1 MSMLNRRQALQ
12 VGVSAI
18 AALPLARP
26 AITQAGAPVKI
37 RYSEVVHSLLFAP
50 AYVALAK
57 GIFRDAGL
65 DVTMTTAQGGD
76 KAMAALLGGSA
87 DIALIGPETA
97 IYVLGSDSPTKAR
110 IFCGLTATDGYLL
123 VARQKVETFDWH
135 MLKGRD
141 VIGWRPGSTPLLY
154 LEAAMRLNGLDPAKD
169 VRLNNNIAV
178 PARTGAWL
186 SGQGDFAIFGEPDAA
201 QLELD
206 GKAHVVASVGQTVGF
221 VDYTVF
227 MATDPYIRD
236 NPAVLQS
243 WTNAIAKAETWTAAA
258 PVADLARSLEPFF
271 PGVSGAALTAG
282 IERYRRLGIWKSSPG
297 IAPDAIEKFQDI
309 LVQGHVL
316 EPARRVKYTDVV
328 LDRFTASLK

>member
-1 MSMLNRRQALQ
+1 MLNRRLALQ
-12 VGVSAI
+12 TGLSAVASLSLI
-18 AALPLARP
+18 RP
-26 AITQAGAPVKI
+26 ASPQSRTPVKI
-37 RYSEVVHSLLFAP
+37 RYSEVVRSLLFAP
-50 AYVALAK
+50 AYAALAN
-57 GIFRDAGL
+57 GIFRDSGL

-76 KAMAALLGGSA
+76 KAMAALLGGGA

-123 VARQKVETFDWH
+123 VGREKVEAFDWR
-135 MLKGRD
+135 MLKGKD
-141 VIGWRPGSTPLLY
+141 VLGWRPGSTPLLY
-154 LEAAMRLNGLDPAKD
+154 LEAAMRLKGLDPAKD
-169 VRLNNNIAV
+169 VRLNNSIAV
-178 PARTGAWL
+178 PARSGAWL

-201 QLELD
+201 QLEMD

-236 NPAVLQS
+236 NPDVLQS
-243 WTNAIAKAETWTAAA
+243 WTAAIAKAEAWTATA
-258 PVADLARSLEPFF
+258 PVGELARTLAPFF

-297 IAPDAIEKFQDI
+297 IAPEAVEKFQDI

-316 EPARRVKYTDVV
+316 EPGRRVKYADVV
-328 LDRFTASLK
+328 LDRFVSNLK

>member
-1 MSMLNRRQALQ
+1 MISRRRALQ
-12 VGVSAI
+12 TTLSALATVS
-18 AALPLARP
+18 
-26 AITQAGAPVKI
+26 TAGAAFAQAKPPVKI
-37 RYSEVVHSLLFAP
+37 RYSEVVRSLLFAP
-50 AYVALAK
+50 AYAALAN

-123 VARQKVETFDWH
+123 VARQKVDKFDWR
-135 MLKGRD
+135 MLKGRE
-141 VIGWRPGSTPLLY
+141 VMGWRPGSTPLLY

-169 VRLNNNIAV
+169 VRLNNNVAV
-178 PARTGAWL
+178 PARAGAWL

-206 GKAHVVASVGQTVGF
+206 GKAHVVVSVGQTVGF

-236 NPAVLQS
+236 NPGVLQS
-243 WTNAIAKAETWTAAA
+243 WTGAIAKAEAWTAGAPAA
-258 PVADLARSLEPFF
+258 ELAHTLAPFF
-271 PGVSGAALTAG
+271 PGVSAVALGAG
-282 IERYRRLGIWKSSPG
+282 IERYRRLGIWKSSPA
-297 IAPDAIEKFQDI
+297 IAPEAIEKFQDI

-316 EPARRVKYTDVV
+316 EPARRVKYADVV
-328 LDRFTASLK
+328 LDRFTANLK

>member
-1 MSMLNRRQALQ
+1 MITRRRALQ
-12 VGVSAI
+12 TTLSVVASVTT
-18 AALPLARP
+18 AAAFGQSKP
-26 AITQAGAPVKI
+26 PVKI
-37 RYSEVVHSLLFAP
+37 RYSEVVRSLLFAP
-50 AYVALAK
+50 AYAALSN

-76 KAMAALLGGSA
+76 KAMAALLGGAA

-123 VARQKVETFDWH
+123 VARQKAEKFDWS
-135 MLKGRD
+135 MLKGKD
-141 VIGWRPGSTPLLY
+141 VMGWRPGSTPLLY
-154 LEAAMRLNGLDPAKD
+154 LEAAMRLNGLDPGKD
-169 VRLNNNIAV
+169 VRLSNSIAV
-178 PARTGAWL
+178 PARAGAWL

-201 QLELD
+201 QLEFD
-206 GKAHVVASVGQTVGF
+206 HKGHVVASVGQTVGF

-243 WTNAIAKAETWTAAA
+243 WTAAVAKAETWTATA
-258 PVADLARSLEPFF
+258 PVAELARAIEPFF
-271 PGVSGAALTAG
+271 PGVSSTAMTAG

-297 IAPDAIEKFQDI
+297 ITPEAIEKFQDI

-316 EPARRVKYTDVV
+316 EPARRVKYADVV
-328 LDRFTASLK
+328 LDRFTANLK

>member
-1 MSMLNRRQALQ
+1 MISRRRALQ
-12 VGVSAI
+12 TTLSAVASLTT
-18 AALPLARP
+18 AAAFGQPRP
-26 AITQAGAPVKI
+26 PVKI
-37 RYSEVVHSLLFAP
+37 RYSEVVRSLLFAP
-50 AYVALAK
+50 AYAALAN

-123 VARQKVETFDWH
+123 VARRKVEKFDWR
-135 MLKGRD
+135 MLKGAD

-154 LEAAMRLNGLDPAKD
+154 LEAAMRLNGLDPAND

-178 PARTGAWL
+178 PARAGAWL

-201 QLELD
+201 QLEFD
-206 GKAHVVASVGQTVGF
+206 GKAQVVASVGQTVGF

-243 WTNAIAKAETWTAAA
+243 WTAAIAKAEKWTATA
-258 PVADLARSLEPFF
+258 PVAELAQVLVPFF
-271 PGVSGAALTAG
+271 PGVNGAAMIAG
-282 IERYRRLGIWKSSPG
+282 IERYRRLGIWKSSPA
-297 IAPDAIEKFQDI
+297 IAPEAIEKFQDI

-316 EPARRVKYTDVV
+316 EAARRVKYADVV
-328 LDRFTASLK
+328 LDRFTANVK

>member
-1 MSMLNRRQALQ
+1 LQAGIAAAASL
-12 VGVSAI
+12 AI
-18 AALPLARP
+18 APPGRTA
-26 AITQAGAPVKI
+26 APVKV

-50 AYVALAK
+50 AYVAL
-57 GIFRDAGL
+57 GNGLFRDAGL
-65 DVTMTTAQGGD
+65 DVAMTTAQGGD

-123 VARQKVETFDWH
+123 VARQKVEKFDWR

-141 VIGWRPGSTPLLY
+141 VVGWRPGSTPLLY

-169 VRLNNNIAV
+169 VRLNNGIAV

-206 GKAHVVASVGQTVGF
+206 GKAHVVASIGQTVGF
-221 VDYTVF
+221 VDYTTF

-243 WTNAIAKAETWTAAA
+243 WTAAIAKAEAWTAAA
-258 PVADLARSLEPFF
+258 PIAELAHTLAPFF
-271 PGVSGAALTAG
+271 PGVSAAALGVG
-282 IERYRRLGIWKSSPG
+282 IERYRRLGIWKASPA
-297 IAPDAIEKFQDI
+297 IAPEAIEKFQDI

-316 EPARRVKYTDVV
+316 EPARRVKYADVV
-328 LDRFTASLK
+328 LDRFTANLK